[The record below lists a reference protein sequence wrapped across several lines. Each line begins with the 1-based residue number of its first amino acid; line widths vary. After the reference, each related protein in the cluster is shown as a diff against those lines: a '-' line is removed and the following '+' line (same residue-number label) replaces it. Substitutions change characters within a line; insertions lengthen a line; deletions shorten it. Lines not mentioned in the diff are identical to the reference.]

1 MTQVSRNRR
10 RPLGVRI
17 PDVPWF
23 GRLTETTSTS
33 SPNEAHATPTPTP
46 SVDFENIEPLPSSSG
61 SPAPRALPSVAP
73 AFAPVT
79 LFTTEQIYIA
89 NRDGYDLKPLTS
101 REGLIYFYF
110 SWAPDNHAL
119 VALACKENEWAA
131 REKEF
136 KQPSGRPQ
144 HTV

>member
-1 MTQVSRNRR
+1 M
-10 RPLGVRI
+10 P
-17 PDVPWF
+17 
-23 GRLTETTSTS
+23 
-33 SPNEAHATPTPTP
+33 
-46 SVDFENIEPLPSSSG
+46 
-61 SPAPRALPSVAP
+61 
-73 AFAPVT
+73 

-119 VALACKENEWAA
+119 VALACKENEWSA

-136 KQPSGRPQ
+136 KQPAGRPRLLELDGKERLLDDQ
-144 HTV
+144 LTEALPVWSPDAAQSCRKKSRLSGMNSENREVLTRRSSRGASEKSGLTVTVPVRACASL